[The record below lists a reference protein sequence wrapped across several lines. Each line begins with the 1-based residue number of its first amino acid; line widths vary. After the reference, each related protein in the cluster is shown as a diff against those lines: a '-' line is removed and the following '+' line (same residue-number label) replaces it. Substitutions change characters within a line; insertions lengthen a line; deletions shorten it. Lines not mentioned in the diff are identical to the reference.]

1 MLMFLRACIYGIF
14 VLPGSM
20 PEYSER
26 KRIMLDHLGEK
37 DYVWKP
43 TYKLEK
49 PEHPNGLSYYDS
61 YIYLDI
67 TINVIK
73 KERND

>member
-1 MLMFLRACIYGIF
+1 MLN
-14 VLPGSM
+14 
-20 PEYSER
+20 
-26 KRIMLDHLGEK
+26 DLGEK

-43 TYKLEK
+43 IYKLEK
-49 PEHPNGLSYYDS
+49 PEHPNGLSYYNS

>member
-1 MLMFLRACIYGIF
+1 
-14 VLPGSM
+14 
-20 PEYSER
+20 
-26 KRIMLDHLGEK
+26 MLDYLGEK
-37 DYVWKP
+37 DYLWKP

-49 PEHPNGLSYYDS
+49 PEHPNGLSYYNS

-73 KERND
+73 KEAERLSRSLLHNF

>member
-1 MLMFLRACIYGIF
+1 MLN
-14 VLPGSM
+14 
-20 PEYSER
+20 
-26 KRIMLDHLGEK
+26 DLGEK

-43 TYKLEK
+43 IYKLEK
-49 PEHPNGLSYYDS
+49 PEHPNGLGYYNS

-73 KERND
+73 RERND

>member
-1 MLMFLRACIYGIF
+1 MMLN
-14 VLPGSM
+14 
-20 PEYSER
+20 
-26 KRIMLDHLGEK
+26 DLGEK

-49 PEHPNGLSYYDS
+49 SEHPNGLSYYNS

-73 KERND
+73 RNGTIKSLPFPQFLKIILRIVEALQKMDI

>member
-14 VLPGSM
+14 VLPGNM

-26 KRIMLDHLGEK
+26 KRIMLNDFGEK

-49 PEHPNGLSYYDS
+49 SEHPNGLSYYNS
-61 YIYLDI
+61 YIYMVAGDNRI
-67 TINVIK
+67 
-73 KERND
+73 

>member
-1 MLMFLRACIYGIF
+1 
-14 VLPGSM
+14 
-20 PEYSER
+20 
-26 KRIMLDHLGEK
+26 MLDHLGEK

-49 PEHPNGLSYYDS
+49 PEHPNGLSYYNS

-73 KERND
+73 RMWND

>member
-1 MLMFLRACIYGIF
+1 MLNDF
-14 VLPGSM
+14 
-20 PEYSER
+20 
-26 KRIMLDHLGEK
+26 GEK
-37 DYVWKP
+37 DYVWKT

-49 PEHPNGLSYYDS
+49 SEHPNGLSYYNS

-73 KERND
+73 KGAERLSHSLFHNF